1 MLCMR
6 RGSVLAERLSDSE
19 RAKAM
24 PHIRIRVICRIMT
37 GKITCSSATLGLP
50 FHGGQEVAE
59 LLDCN
64 WEAFGGILTA
74 PRILAGSGARE
85 PR

>member
-6 RGSVLAERLSDSE
+6 RGSALVERLPDSE

-37 GKITCSSATLGLP
+37 GQTTSSSATFGLP
-50 FHGGQEVAE
+50 FHGGEEVAG